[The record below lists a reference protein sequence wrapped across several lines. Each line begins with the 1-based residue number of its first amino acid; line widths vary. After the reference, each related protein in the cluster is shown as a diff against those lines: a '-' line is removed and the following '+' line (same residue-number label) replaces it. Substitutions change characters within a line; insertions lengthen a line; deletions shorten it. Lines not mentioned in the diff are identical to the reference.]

1 MAKKVKVVI
10 PSFELTPENLKELK
24 QIKPNDPLTQ
34 IKTYKDKLNEYM
46 HNIEN
51 ITDITIIEKIKLP
64 SIKDYV
70 YDYDNII
77 YDLNNKNILIT
88 KKELKKILSIIN

>member
-70 YDYDNII
+70 YDYDTII
-77 YDLNNKNILIT
+77 YDLNNKDIIIT